1 MIRNIA
7 ALLAVSTL
15 FACGSPDMAGIDA
28 DRLQEVQDE
37 RDGVTEGELGTAQQA
52 VVALNSTTK
61 QWGTQ
66 TGADRRSC
74 NKTSA
79 GQVCT
84 LSKFKSI
91 EIART
96 PSSWT
101 TEQNDQFSLVVFEL
115 NQDYGPSGWTFTFV
129 DAANAPAAGVVRLLV
144 GKDTT
149 GGGNNGTDLSNY
161 RTINFFSPVQMTEG
175 QGGGL
180 PVGQYQHH
188 GSCSTSLFI
197 NRINSKGANANEDL
211 RLLDHA
217 LGNAAVACMGLGTQS
232 GGSRAYRRTTI
243 DLTSFATAATGGD
256 ACRAS
261 VSEFND
267 LADFSIQTASAC
279 AD

>member
-1 MIRNIA
+1 MTKIA
-7 ALLAVSTL
+7 SVLAFALC
-15 FACGSPDMAGIDA
+15 FACGASPEDIELEAANDA
-28 DRLQEVQDE
+28 LDR
-37 RDGVTEGELGTAQQA
+37 GASELGQAAQP
-52 VVALNSTTK
+52 VIALNSTTK

-74 NKTSA
+74 NKTST

-91 EIART
+91 EVART
-96 PSSWT
+96 PGDWT
-101 TEQNDQFSLVVFEL
+101 FEQDDQMSLTVFEL
-115 NQDYGPSGWTFTFV
+115 NNDYGPAGWTFTYV
-129 DAANAPAAGVVRLLV
+129 DAANLPASGVVRLLV
-144 GKDTT
+144 GKNTT

-175 QGGGL
+175 QGGGS

-197 NRINSKGANANEDL
+197 NRINAKGATTNEDL

-232 GGSRAYRRTTI
+232 GGSYAFRRTAI
-243 DLTSFATAATGGD
+243 NLTTFAPGSVGGD
-256 ACRAS
+256 VCRAT
-261 VSEFND
+261 VSEFSD
-267 LADFSIQTASAC
+267 LADFSIQTASSC